1 MTSNPSN
8 PVSPLPEADDLRE
21 VLISRVTDGVSV
33 SADWDRLEDVAR
45 TDPNVWRDLAY
56 AQHDQASLS
65 RAVEPV
71 IAAASRVELPQ
82 LEHMTL
88 RLTSRSRSISTWAG
102 WAAAA
107 AIGLAWLGLPGTGFS
122 DKRDSEGSQAG
133 QTAGQSAGLGTG
145 VVQSASDALQAYLNK
160 GQENGQ
166 VIGQVPG
173 KLLLEAKPL
182 GEGKGYEV
190 LYLRQILEKTTVP
203 NLYPSGTDDS
213 GGVVP
218 IKAPLRPRASSSAT

>member
-1 MTSNPSN
+1 
-8 PVSPLPEADDLRE
+8 
-21 VLISRVTDGVSV
+21 
-33 SADWDRLEDVAR
+33 
-45 TDPNVWRDLAY
+45 
-56 AQHDQASLS
+56 
-65 RAVEPV
+65 
-71 IAAASRVELPQ
+71 
-82 LEHMTL
+82 MTL
-88 RLTSRSRSISTWAG
+88 RLTNRSRSISTWAG

-122 DKRDSEGSQAG
+122 GKQNTGDVPTG
-133 QTAGQSAGLGTG
+133 QTQSGRTQPGQTAGLGTG
-145 VVQSASDALQAYLNK
+145 VVQTASDALQAYLNK

-218 IKAPLRPRASSSAT
+218 IQAPIRPRASSTAT

>member
-8 PVSPLPEADDLRE
+8 PAHPEADDLRE
-21 VLISRVTDGVSV
+21 VLISRISDGLSV

-45 TDPNVWRDLAY
+45 TDPKVWRDLAY

-71 IAAASRVELPQ
+71 IAAASRVELPHH
-82 LEHMTL
+82 EHMTL
-88 RLTSRSRSISTWAG
+88 RLTNRSRSISTWAG

-122 DKRDSEGSQAG
+122 GKQNTGDVPTG
-133 QTAGQSAGLGTG
+133 QTQSGRTQPGQTAGLGTG
-145 VVQSASDALQAYLNK
+145 VVQTASDALQAYLNK

-166 VIGQVPG
+166 VIGQVPS
-173 KLLLEAKPL
+173 A
-182 GEGKGYEV
+182 
-190 LYLRQILEKTTVP
+190 
-203 NLYPSGTDDS
+203 GTFQGTS
-213 GGVVP
+213 EYVR
-218 IKAPLRPRASSSAT
+218 ITIRRTSCL